1 MPSSCSCSS
10 SSSSCCSFPDEVL
23 DDVLVFLTRHE
34 DRNAVSL
41 VCKAWFHTERAS
53 RRTVFIGNCYA
64 VSPEQLVARF
74 PKITALL
81 MKGRPRFTDFGLVPH
96 NWGAS
101 IFPWLHVMAKYYPAL
116 EELRLK
122 RMTVSDESLELIAH
136 SFSSSFRVLSLT
148 SCDGFSTD
156 GLAHITK
163 HCGNLAELE
172 LQENEIDFRSGEW
185 LTSFPET
192 YTSLVSLNFAT
203 MRSEVNYV
211 DVVALERLVAR
222 CPSLKKLKL
231 NKEISLDQLQ
241 RLLLR
246 AGPNLVELGTG
257 SYSQSLS
264 WGQLSELQTTLA
276 KCKDL
281 RSLSVVW
288 EVAPMFVRT
297 LYPVCL
303 HLTTLNLSDVH
314 LPTPDF
320 TKLISHCPKLQRLL
334 VSPFPNSLSLS
345 LSPFMS
351 VSMSVSLLS
360 FSSKLFPSATVV
372 LLAHLL
378 FVSILH
384 VDVHACFLSSAS
396 PL

>member
-1 MPSSCSCSS
+1 MESTPESAEREEEEEMPSSCSCS

-101 IFPWLHVMAKYYPAL
+101 IFPWLHVMAKHYPAL

-163 HCGNLAELE
+163 HCG
-172 LQENEIDFRSGEW
+172 
-185 LTSFPET
+185 
-192 YTSLVSLNFAT
+192 
-203 MRSEVNYV
+203 
-211 DVVALERLVAR
+211 
-222 CPSLKKLKL
+222 
-231 NKEISLDQLQ
+231 
-241 RLLLR
+241 
-246 AGPNLVELGTG
+246 
-257 SYSQSLS
+257 
-264 WGQLSELQTTLA
+264 
-276 KCKDL
+276 
-281 RSLSVVW
+281 
-288 EVAPMFVRT
+288 
-297 LYPVCL
+297 
-303 HLTTLNLSDVH
+303 
-314 LPTPDF
+314 
-320 TKLISHCPKLQRLL
+320 
-334 VSPFPNSLSLS
+334 
-345 LSPFMS
+345 
-351 VSMSVSLLS
+351 
-360 FSSKLFPSATVV
+360 
-372 LLAHLL
+372 
-378 FVSILH
+378 
-384 VDVHACFLSSAS
+384 
-396 PL
+396 